1 MPAARKPGRPA
12 IGERALVAQVFA
24 RLTSQQH
31 DRYLALGGAKW
42 LRQQLDLAEGRQRL
56 TPEPTAHNPFPAAPG
71 PGEHAPDLQYLRG
84 RSAR

>member
-1 MPAARKPGRPA
+1 MPARKPGRPA

-42 LRQQLDLAEGRQRL
+42 LRLQLDLAEGRQRL
-56 TPEPTAHNPFPAAPG
+56 TPEPTAHNPFPAFTVTDVNGDPI
-71 PGEHAPDLQYLRG
+71 PHTVTVREH
-84 RSAR
+84 